1 MGTIRAA
8 DGGEMLN
15 SEQFYYTKDTQR
27 RPVLNIIHTETET
40 VIPTDFV
47 VTLTPINGQNGEY
60 TADKGWI
67 DIKAAFDEKENI
79 AVSIEGKSILPLM
92 VADVAD
98 DNSGSFVFGY
108 TQVSA
113 DGQLVYTRAVEY
125 TCTDGSEVW
134 IDIDQVGDYVK
145 PSALE
150 NLATKSDIANMV
162 TKRSYHQEKNSGH
175 TYTLVDG
182 AYMFI
187 ACDAGHSGVA
197 TVRISGDAFNVS
209 HVSTLSSWTLTK
221 GTVTNSFFIN
231 NTSTTN
237 ALDVYVISL

>member
-15 SEQFYYTKDTQR
+15 SEQFYYTKDIQR

-67 DIKAAFDEKENI
+67 DIKAAFDNKENI

-98 DNSGSFVFGY
+98 VNSGNFVFGY

-125 TCTDGSEVW
+125 TRTSDSETWV
-134 IDIDQVGDYVK
+134 DIDQVGDYAK
-145 PSALE
+145 PSDLT
-150 NLATKSDIANMV
+150 NLATKADIANMV
-162 TKRSYHQEKNSGH
+162 TKRTFHQEKNTAH

-182 AYMFI
+182 VYMLV

-197 TVRISGDAFNVS
+197 TVRISGSDFNVS
-209 HVSTLSSWTLTK
+209 YVSTLSSWAATK
-221 GTVTNSFFIN
+221 GAVANSIYIN
-231 NTSTTN
+231 NLSPST

>member
-1 MGTIRAA
+1 MATIRAA

-15 SEQFYYTKDTQR
+15 SEQFYYTKDAQR

-40 VIPTDFV
+40 VIPTDFI
-47 VTLTPINGQNGEY
+47 VTLTVIDGQEGAY

-67 DIKAAFDEKENI
+67 DIQAAFNNKENI
-79 AVSIEGKSILPLM
+79 AVSIEGKAILPLM
-92 VADVAD
+92 IAEVANGNA
-98 DNSGSFVFGY
+98 SFVFGY

-113 DGQLVYTRAVEY
+113 NGQLVHTRAVEY
-125 TCTDGSEVW
+125 TYDGENETWV
-134 IDIDQVGDYVK
+134 DVDEVGDYVK

-162 TKRSYHQEKNSGH
+162 TKRTFHQAQNTGSM
-175 TYTLVDG
+175 YTLVDG
-182 AYMFI
+182 AYMLI

-197 TVRISGDAFNVS
+197 TIRISGDAFNVS
-209 HVSTLSSWTLTK
+209 HVSTLSSWTVTK
-221 GTVTNSFFIN
+221 GAVTNGVYIN

-237 ALDVYVISL
+237 ALDVYVIAL